1 MASGVRIISLISSS
15 IRQGMSSFLI
25 GLIKSFKNRI
35 RKIFLMFFLDPKMI
49 MGLFG
54 LVRLGRMIMIMS
66 LMEWS
71 GIVLG
76 WNKEVD
82 RATYF
87 RILRIIKVSCRFLLL
102 ELNSELLLI
111 NNRKLKL
118 NKIVMIR
125 HLFLKKIAQKQ
136 KDV

>member
-25 GLIKSFKNRI
+25 GLIKSFKSRI

-49 MGLFG
+49 MELFG